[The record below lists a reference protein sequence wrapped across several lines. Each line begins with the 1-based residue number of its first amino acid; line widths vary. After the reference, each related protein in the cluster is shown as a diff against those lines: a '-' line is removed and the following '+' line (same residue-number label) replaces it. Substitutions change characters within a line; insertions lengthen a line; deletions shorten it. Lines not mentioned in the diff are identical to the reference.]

1 MYNQSCLPAW
11 GDSNMLEPIDFFL
24 QDGLKLHCIEGYC
37 FMKTILFVSHH
48 CPTNGLKTFCKPLL
62 KLENKITNMLLW
74 FIEILAGRLPIF
86 SSTYQ
91 TCFESGNIA
100 KYGQGG
106 QDRVG
111 WLLSP
116 PFPIPAKMLEL
127 YSGSLF
133 TFVLCLCWRN
143 EYFKKEEIWKNET
156 DDISVS
162 TQTHGAN
169 LNNKIFL
176 QKVLTRPSK
185 IEVLP

>member
-1 MYNQSCLPAW
+1 MIHR
-11 GDSNMLEPIDFFL
+11 DLEPL
-24 QDGLKLHCIEGYC
+24 
-37 FMKTILFVSHH
+37 T
-48 CPTNGLKTFCKPLL
+48 
-62 KLENKITNMLLW
+62 W
-74 FIEILAGRLPIF
+74 GRSIF
-86 SSTYQ
+86 SSISE
-91 TCFESGNIA
+91 TCLKSGNIA

-116 PFPIPAKMLEL
+116 PFPIPAKMLEF

-162 TQTHGAN
+162 TQIHGAN
-169 LNNKIFL
+169 LNNEIFL
-176 QKVLTRPSK
+176 QKVTRPSK
-185 IEVLP
+185 IEVLPKTQAWGIFRKNTLWTNTLL